1 MVWSVFDVSGHRGI
15 FVFNGIQRPSA
26 AGLVSASCDRMIGIL
41 LFTEARRN

>member
-15 FVFNGIQRPSA
+15 FAFNGIQRPSA
-26 AGLVSASCDRMIGIL
+26 TALVSASCDRVIGML